1 MTIARVL
8 IWLVLYVCL
17 VVHMATYAGINPKVL
32 WPSVTATLHIVVCLL
47 VGAVIVALR
56 MGEGG
61 AKRKLLAG
69 ASVGQKRWLTV
80 LGVYT
85 IVNFVVS
92 SSFNEWASPMMND
105 GRKVL
110 QHRVTVVRVLTDAEY
125 EIHQRVDVRRSSGH
139 WIVFLA
145 FALAALRV
153 REREESAKS

>member
-17 VVHMATYAGINPKVL
+17 VVHLVTYVDINPKVL
-32 WPSVTATLHIVVCLL
+32 WPSVTSTLHIVVCLL

-56 MGEGG
+56 LGEGG
-61 AKRKLLAG
+61 EKRKLLAG
-69 ASVGQKRWLTV
+69 MPVGQKRWLIV
-80 LGVYT
+80 LAVYT
-85 IVNFVVS
+85 VVNFLVS

-110 QHRVTVVRVLTDAEY
+110 QRRVTVVRVLTDAEY
-125 EIHQRVDVRRSSGH
+125 EVHQRIDVRKSSGH
-139 WIVFLA
+139 WVVFLT

-153 REREESAKS
+153 REREESAKP